1 MKEKQKIRVKGQLRT
16 YMQWPAILGILLMG
30 MNVWIYRMD
39 RKAGLVM
46 SAFVLL
52 YIVMVMILYVYTRT
66 MLMKELVEFA
76 TQYGIVQNTLLKELA
91 VPYAIL
97 LDDGKVI
104 WMNNQ
109 FLKILGGKVK
119 GDAYLSKYL
128 PELNRSIFPQEENDI
143 VHMDVYYNERQ
154 YQAELRK
161 VSVEGFSETE
171 RLMEMPEEKEYFIA
185 VYLQDVTELN
195 QYIKANEEQRLVAG
209 LIYIDNYDEV
219 TQSMNDTN
227 ISNLS
232 NYITNELSSWASQM
246 GMFLKMI
253 DEDHYFVLAYTKS
266 LTQMEKEKF
275 KLLDRIRE
283 RTSKQNFPVTLSI
296 GLAYGG
302 TDLAKLSRLSQSNL
316 DLALGRGGD
325 QVVVRGV
332 DDSQARFYGGK
343 TNPMEKRTRVRARMI
358 SQALQELMSQS
369 DDIFVMGHA
378 RPDMDSIGACL
389 GIRRIAKMNGKQC
402 WLVLDTDNLH
412 SDIQRL
418 LDEIDNYPDI
428 KESIISPEEALQKAT
443 KKSLLL
449 MLDLSK
455 PSISMSPELYDQLKN
470 RVIIIDHHRRGEEF
484 PENPMLVYIEP
495 YASST
500 CELITEMFEYQSR
513 YSDDPINKLE
523 ATAMLTGIIID
534 TKSFS
539 LRTGTRTFD
548 AASYL
553 RSVGADSQMSQH
565 FMKENVQSFL
575 QRNHLIDR
583 VEFVGNGNAVVVG
596 ENDRAYDPV
605 TAAQAA
611 DSLLT
616 VSGVQ
621 ASYVVTHRSEDI
633 IGISARSNGETNVQI
648 IMEKMGGGGHLSN
661 AATQIEDRD
670 ILDVRKQLLDL
681 IAQTEENNTEETD

>member
-1 MKEKQKIRVKGQLRT
+1 MKRLLEKEFWQIPEFLRNKHLRIIAVFLLILSLVCATLAFIVNAWLGIIVLLLILLTIGLSFITLKQVMQDTTHYISDLSYKIKRSEQEALLKMPIGILMLNDLAEVVWVNPTMQKLFGQEE
-16 YMQWPAILGILLMG
+16 ILGKKLTEA
-30 MNVWIYRMD
+30 D
-39 RKAGLVM
+39 
-46 SAFVLL
+46 
-52 YIVMVMILYVYTRT
+52 
-66 MLMKELVEFA
+66 E
-76 TQYGIVQNTLLKELA
+76 ELA
-91 VPYAIL
+91 KVINDNMSNKDSVEIKWQDKRFNMLVQSDINVVYL
-97 LDDGKVI
+97 LDITHYAEIQK
-104 WMNNQ
+104 
-109 FLKILGGKVK
+109 
-119 GDAYLSKYL
+119 
-128 PELNRSIFPQEENDI
+128 
-143 VHMDVYYNERQ
+143 Q
-154 YQAELRK
+154 YDD
-161 VSVEGFSETE
+161 S
-171 RLMEMPEEKEYFIA
+171 
-185 VYLQDVTELN
+185 
-195 QYIKANEEQRLVAG
+195 RLVIG
-209 LIYIDNYDEV
+209 QIFIDNYDEV

-553 RSVGADSQMSQH
+553 RSAGADSQMSQH

>member
-1 MKEKQKIRVKGQLRT
+1 MKRLLEKEFWQIPEFLRNKHLRIIAVFLLILSLVCATLAFIVNAWLGIIVFLLILLTIGLSFITLKQVMQDTTHYISDLSYKIKRSEQEALLKMPIGILMLNDLAEVVWVNPTMQKLFGQEE
-16 YMQWPAILGILLMG
+16 ILGKKLTEADEELAKVI
-30 MNVWIYRMD
+30 ND
-39 RKAGLVM
+39 NM
-46 SAFVLL
+46 SNKDSVEIKWQDKRFN
-52 YIVMVMILYVYTRT
+52 
-66 MLMKELVEFA
+66 ML
-76 TQYGIVQNTLLKELA
+76 VQNDIN
-91 VPYAIL
+91 VVYL
-97 LDDGKVI
+97 LDITHYAEIQK
-104 WMNNQ
+104 
-109 FLKILGGKVK
+109 
-119 GDAYLSKYL
+119 
-128 PELNRSIFPQEENDI
+128 
-143 VHMDVYYNERQ
+143 Q
-154 YQAELRK
+154 YDD
-161 VSVEGFSETE
+161 S
-171 RLMEMPEEKEYFIA
+171 
-185 VYLQDVTELN
+185 
-195 QYIKANEEQRLVAG
+195 RLVIG
-209 LIYIDNYDEV
+209 QIFIDNYDEV

-681 IAQTEENNTEETD
+681 IAQTEENNTRGN

>member
-1 MKEKQKIRVKGQLRT
+1 MKRLLEKEFWQIPEFLRNKHLRIIAVFLLILSLVCATLAFIVNAWLGIIVLLLILLTIGLSFITLKQVMQDTTHYISDLSYKIKRSEQEALLKMPIGILMLNDLAEVVWVNPTMQKLFGQEE
-16 YMQWPAILGILLMG
+16 ILGKKLTEA
-30 MNVWIYRMD
+30 D
-39 RKAGLVM
+39 
-46 SAFVLL
+46 
-52 YIVMVMILYVYTRT
+52 
-66 MLMKELVEFA
+66 E
-76 TQYGIVQNTLLKELA
+76 ELA
-91 VPYAIL
+91 KVINDNMSNKDSVEIKWQDKRFNMLVQSDINVVYL
-97 LDDGKVI
+97 LDITHYAEIQK
-104 WMNNQ
+104 
-109 FLKILGGKVK
+109 
-119 GDAYLSKYL
+119 
-128 PELNRSIFPQEENDI
+128 
-143 VHMDVYYNERQ
+143 Q
-154 YQAELRK
+154 YDD
-161 VSVEGFSETE
+161 S
-171 RLMEMPEEKEYFIA
+171 
-185 VYLQDVTELN
+185 
-195 QYIKANEEQRLVAG
+195 RLVIG
-209 LIYIDNYDEV
+209 QIFIDNYDEV

-316 DLALGRGGD
+316 DLALRRGGD

>member
-1 MKEKQKIRVKGQLRT
+1 MKRLLEKEFWQIPEFLRNKHLRIIAVFLLILSLVCATLAFIVNAWLGIIVLLLILLTIGLSFITLKQVMQDTTHYISDLSYKIKRSEQEALLKMPIGILMLNDLAEVVWVNPTMQKLFGQEE
-16 YMQWPAILGILLMG
+16 ILGKKLTEADEELAKVI
-30 MNVWIYRMD
+30 ND
-39 RKAGLVM
+39 NM
-46 SAFVLL
+46 SNKDSVEIKWQDKRFN
-52 YIVMVMILYVYTRT
+52 
-66 MLMKELVEFA
+66 ML
-76 TQYGIVQNTLLKELA
+76 VQNDIN
-91 VPYAIL
+91 VVYL
-97 LDDGKVI
+97 LDITHYAEIQK
-104 WMNNQ
+104 
-109 FLKILGGKVK
+109 
-119 GDAYLSKYL
+119 
-128 PELNRSIFPQEENDI
+128 
-143 VHMDVYYNERQ
+143 Q
-154 YQAELRK
+154 YDD
-161 VSVEGFSETE
+161 S
-171 RLMEMPEEKEYFIA
+171 
-185 VYLQDVTELN
+185 
-195 QYIKANEEQRLVAG
+195 RLVIG
-209 LIYIDNYDEV
+209 QIFIDNYDEV

-523 ATAMLTGIIID
+523 VTAMLTGIIID

-596 ENDRAYDPV
+596 ENDRVYDPV

>member
-1 MKEKQKIRVKGQLRT
+1 MKRLLEKEFWQIPEFLRNKHLRIIAVFLLILSLVCATLAFIVNAWLGIIVLLLILLTIGLSFITLKQVMQDTTHYISDLSYKIKRSEQEALLKMPIGILMLNDLAEVVWVNPTMQKLFGQEE
-16 YMQWPAILGILLMG
+16 ILGKKLTEADEELAKVI
-30 MNVWIYRMD
+30 ND
-39 RKAGLVM
+39 NM
-46 SAFVLL
+46 SNKDSVEIKWQDKRFN
-52 YIVMVMILYVYTRT
+52 
-66 MLMKELVEFA
+66 ML
-76 TQYGIVQNTLLKELA
+76 VQNDIN
-91 VPYAIL
+91 VVYL
-97 LDDGKVI
+97 LDITHYAEIQK
-104 WMNNQ
+104 
-109 FLKILGGKVK
+109 
-119 GDAYLSKYL
+119 
-128 PELNRSIFPQEENDI
+128 
-143 VHMDVYYNERQ
+143 Q
-154 YQAELRK
+154 YDD
-161 VSVEGFSETE
+161 S
-171 RLMEMPEEKEYFIA
+171 
-185 VYLQDVTELN
+185 
-195 QYIKANEEQRLVAG
+195 RLVIG
-209 LIYIDNYDEV
+209 QIFIDNYDEV

-583 VEFVGNGNAVVVG
+583 VEFVGNGNAVIVG
-596 ENDRAYDPV
+596 ENDRVYDPV

>member
-1 MKEKQKIRVKGQLRT
+1 MLEKEFWQIPEFLRNKHLRIIAVFLLILSLVCATLAFIVNAWLGIIVLLLILLTIGLSFITLKQVMQDTTHYISDLSYKIKRSEQEALLKMPIGILMLNDLAEVVWVNPTMQKLFGQEE
-16 YMQWPAILGILLMG
+16 ILGKKLTEADEELAKVI
-30 MNVWIYRMD
+30 ND
-39 RKAGLVM
+39 NM
-46 SAFVLL
+46 SNKDSVEIKWQDKRFN
-52 YIVMVMILYVYTRT
+52 
-66 MLMKELVEFA
+66 ML
-76 TQYGIVQNTLLKELA
+76 VQNDIN
-91 VPYAIL
+91 VVYL
-97 LDDGKVI
+97 LDITHYAEIQK
-104 WMNNQ
+104 
-109 FLKILGGKVK
+109 
-119 GDAYLSKYL
+119 
-128 PELNRSIFPQEENDI
+128 
-143 VHMDVYYNERQ
+143 Q
-154 YQAELRK
+154 YDD
-161 VSVEGFSETE
+161 S
-171 RLMEMPEEKEYFIA
+171 
-185 VYLQDVTELN
+185 
-195 QYIKANEEQRLVAG
+195 RLVIG
-209 LIYIDNYDEV
+209 QIFIDNYDEV

-596 ENDRAYDPV
+596 ENDRVYDPV

>member
-1 MKEKQKIRVKGQLRT
+1 MKRLLEKEFWQIPEFLRNKHLRIIAVFLLILSLVCATLAFIVNAWLGIIVLLLILLTIGLSFITLKQVMQDTTHYISDLSYKIKRSEQEALLKMPIGILMLNDLAEVVWVNPTMQKLFGQEE
-16 YMQWPAILGILLMG
+16 ILGKKLTEADEELAKVI
-30 MNVWIYRMD
+30 ND
-39 RKAGLVM
+39 NM
-46 SAFVLL
+46 SNKDSVEIKWQDKRFN
-52 YIVMVMILYVYTRT
+52 
-66 MLMKELVEFA
+66 ML
-76 TQYGIVQNTLLKELA
+76 VQNDIN
-91 VPYAIL
+91 VVYL
-97 LDDGKVI
+97 LDITHYAEIQK
-104 WMNNQ
+104 
-109 FLKILGGKVK
+109 
-119 GDAYLSKYL
+119 
-128 PELNRSIFPQEENDI
+128 
-143 VHMDVYYNERQ
+143 Q
-154 YQAELRK
+154 YDD
-161 VSVEGFSETE
+161 S
-171 RLMEMPEEKEYFIA
+171 
-185 VYLQDVTELN
+185 
-195 QYIKANEEQRLVAG
+195 RLVIG
-209 LIYIDNYDEV
+209 QIFIDNYDEV

-583 VEFVGNGNAVVVG
+583 VEFIGNGNAVVVG
-596 ENDRAYDPV
+596 ENDRVYDPV

-670 ILDVRKQLLDL
+670 ILDIRKQLLDL

>member
-1 MKEKQKIRVKGQLRT
+1 MKRLLEKEFWQIPEFLRNKHLRIIAVFLLILSLVCATLAFIVNAWLGIIVFLLILLTIGLSFITLKQVMQDTTHYISDLSYKIKRSEQEALLKMPIGILMLNDSAEVVWVNPTMQKLFGQEE
-16 YMQWPAILGILLMG
+16 ILGKKLTEA
-30 MNVWIYRMD
+30 D
-39 RKAGLVM
+39 
-46 SAFVLL
+46 
-52 YIVMVMILYVYTRT
+52 
-66 MLMKELVEFA
+66 E
-76 TQYGIVQNTLLKELA
+76 ELA
-91 VPYAIL
+91 KVINDNMSNKDSVEIKWQDKRFNMLVQSDINVVYL
-97 LDDGKVI
+97 LDITHYAEIQK
-104 WMNNQ
+104 
-109 FLKILGGKVK
+109 
-119 GDAYLSKYL
+119 
-128 PELNRSIFPQEENDI
+128 
-143 VHMDVYYNERQ
+143 Q
-154 YQAELRK
+154 YDD
-161 VSVEGFSETE
+161 S
-171 RLMEMPEEKEYFIA
+171 
-185 VYLQDVTELN
+185 
-195 QYIKANEEQRLVAG
+195 RLVIG
-209 LIYIDNYDEV
+209 QIFIDNYDEV

-500 CELITEMFEYQSR
+500 CELITEMFEYQLR

>member
-1 MKEKQKIRVKGQLRT
+1 MKRLLEKEFWQIPEFLRNKHLRIIAVFLLILSLVCATLAFIVNAWLGIIVLLLILLTIGLSFITLKQVMQDTTHYISDLSYKIKRSEQEALLKMPIGILMLNDLAEVVWVNPTMQKLFGQEE
-16 YMQWPAILGILLMG
+16 ILGKKLTEA
-30 MNVWIYRMD
+30 D
-39 RKAGLVM
+39 
-46 SAFVLL
+46 
-52 YIVMVMILYVYTRT
+52 
-66 MLMKELVEFA
+66 E
-76 TQYGIVQNTLLKELA
+76 ELA
-91 VPYAIL
+91 KVINDNMSNKDSVEIKWQDKRFNMLVQSDINVVYL
-97 LDDGKVI
+97 LDITHYAEIQK
-104 WMNNQ
+104 
-109 FLKILGGKVK
+109 
-119 GDAYLSKYL
+119 
-128 PELNRSIFPQEENDI
+128 
-143 VHMDVYYNERQ
+143 Q
-154 YQAELRK
+154 YDD
-161 VSVEGFSETE
+161 S
-171 RLMEMPEEKEYFIA
+171 
-185 VYLQDVTELN
+185 
-195 QYIKANEEQRLVAG
+195 RLVIG
-209 LIYIDNYDEV
+209 QIFIDNYDEV

-583 VEFVGNGNAVVVG
+583 VEFVGNGNAVVAG

>member
-1 MKEKQKIRVKGQLRT
+1 MKRLLEKEFWQIPEFLRNKHLRIIAVFLLILSLVCATLAFIVNAWLGIIVLLLILLTIGLSFMTLKQVMQDTTHYISDLSYKIKRSEQEALLKMPIGILMLNDLAEVVWVNPTMQKLFGQEE
-16 YMQWPAILGILLMG
+16 ILGKKLTEA
-30 MNVWIYRMD
+30 D
-39 RKAGLVM
+39 
-46 SAFVLL
+46 
-52 YIVMVMILYVYTRT
+52 
-66 MLMKELVEFA
+66 E
-76 TQYGIVQNTLLKELA
+76 ELA
-91 VPYAIL
+91 KVINDNMSNKDSVEIKWQDKRFNMLVQSDINVVYL
-97 LDDGKVI
+97 LDITHYAEIQK
-104 WMNNQ
+104 
-109 FLKILGGKVK
+109 
-119 GDAYLSKYL
+119 
-128 PELNRSIFPQEENDI
+128 
-143 VHMDVYYNERQ
+143 Q
-154 YQAELRK
+154 YDD
-161 VSVEGFSETE
+161 S
-171 RLMEMPEEKEYFIA
+171 
-185 VYLQDVTELN
+185 
-195 QYIKANEEQRLVAG
+195 RLVIG
-209 LIYIDNYDEV
+209 QIFIDNYDEV

>member
-1 MKEKQKIRVKGQLRT
+1 MKRLLEKEFWQIPEFLRNKHLRIIAVFLLILSLVCATLAFIVNAWLGIIVLLLILLTIGLSFITLKQVMQDTTHYISDLSYKIKRSEQEALLKMPIGILMLNDLAEVVWVNPTMQKLFGQEE
-16 YMQWPAILGILLMG
+16 ILGKKLTEA
-30 MNVWIYRMD
+30 D
-39 RKAGLVM
+39 
-46 SAFVLL
+46 
-52 YIVMVMILYVYTRT
+52 
-66 MLMKELVEFA
+66 E
-76 TQYGIVQNTLLKELA
+76 ELA
-91 VPYAIL
+91 KVINDNMSNKDSVEIKWQDKRFNMLVQSDINVVYL
-97 LDDGKVI
+97 LDITHYAEIQK
-104 WMNNQ
+104 
-109 FLKILGGKVK
+109 
-119 GDAYLSKYL
+119 
-128 PELNRSIFPQEENDI
+128 
-143 VHMDVYYNERQ
+143 Q
-154 YQAELRK
+154 YDD
-161 VSVEGFSETE
+161 S
-171 RLMEMPEEKEYFIA
+171 
-185 VYLQDVTELN
+185 
-195 QYIKANEEQRLVAG
+195 RLVIG
-209 LIYIDNYDEV
+209 QIFIDNYDEV

-661 AATQIEDRD
+661 AATQIGDRD

>member
-1 MKEKQKIRVKGQLRT
+1 MLEKEFWQIPEFLRNKHLRIIAVFLLILSLVCATLAFIVNAWLGIIVLLLILLTIGLSFITLKQVMQDTTHYISDLSYKIKRSEQEALLKMPIGILMLNDLAEVVWVNPTMQKLFGQEE
-16 YMQWPAILGILLMG
+16 ILGKKLTEADEELAKVI
-30 MNVWIYRMD
+30 ND
-39 RKAGLVM
+39 NM
-46 SAFVLL
+46 SNKDSVEIKWQDKRFN
-52 YIVMVMILYVYTRT
+52 
-66 MLMKELVEFA
+66 ML
-76 TQYGIVQNTLLKELA
+76 VQNDIN
-91 VPYAIL
+91 VVYL
-97 LDDGKVI
+97 LDITHYAEIQK
-104 WMNNQ
+104 
-109 FLKILGGKVK
+109 
-119 GDAYLSKYL
+119 
-128 PELNRSIFPQEENDI
+128 
-143 VHMDVYYNERQ
+143 Q
-154 YQAELRK
+154 YDD
-161 VSVEGFSETE
+161 S
-171 RLMEMPEEKEYFIA
+171 
-185 VYLQDVTELN
+185 
-195 QYIKANEEQRLVAG
+195 RLVIG
-209 LIYIDNYDEV
+209 QIFIDNYDEV

-523 ATAMLTGIIID
+523 VTAMLTGIIID

-596 ENDRAYDPV
+596 ENDRVYDPV

>member
-1 MKEKQKIRVKGQLRT
+1 MKRLLEKEFWQIPEFLRNKHLRIIAVFLLILSLVCATLAFIVNAWLGIIVLLLILLTIGLSFMTLKQVMQDTTHYISDLSYKIKRSEQEALLKMPIGILMLNDLAEVVWVNPTMQKLFGQEE
-16 YMQWPAILGILLMG
+16 ILGKKLTEA
-30 MNVWIYRMD
+30 D
-39 RKAGLVM
+39 
-46 SAFVLL
+46 
-52 YIVMVMILYVYTRT
+52 
-66 MLMKELVEFA
+66 E
-76 TQYGIVQNTLLKELA
+76 ELA
-91 VPYAIL
+91 KVINDNMSNKDSVEIKWQDKRFNMLVQSDINVVYL
-97 LDDGKVI
+97 LDITHYAEIQK
-104 WMNNQ
+104 
-109 FLKILGGKVK
+109 
-119 GDAYLSKYL
+119 
-128 PELNRSIFPQEENDI
+128 
-143 VHMDVYYNERQ
+143 Q
-154 YQAELRK
+154 YDD
-161 VSVEGFSETE
+161 S
-171 RLMEMPEEKEYFIA
+171 
-185 VYLQDVTELN
+185 
-195 QYIKANEEQRLVAG
+195 RLVIG
-209 LIYIDNYDEV
+209 QIFIDNYDEV

-266 LTQMEKEKF
+266 LIQMEKEKF

>member
-1 MKEKQKIRVKGQLRT
+1 MKRLLEKEFWQIPEFLRNKHLRIIAVFLLILSLVCATLAFIVNAWLGIIVLLLILLTIGLSFITLKQVMQDTTHYISDLSYKIKRSEQEALLKMPIGILMLNDLAEVVWVNPTMQKLFGQEE
-16 YMQWPAILGILLMG
+16 ILGKKLTEADEELAKVI
-30 MNVWIYRMD
+30 ND
-39 RKAGLVM
+39 NM
-46 SAFVLL
+46 SNKDSVEIKWQDKRFN
-52 YIVMVMILYVYTRT
+52 
-66 MLMKELVEFA
+66 ML
-76 TQYGIVQNTLLKELA
+76 VQNDIN
-91 VPYAIL
+91 VVYL
-97 LDDGKVI
+97 LDITHYAEIQK
-104 WMNNQ
+104 
-109 FLKILGGKVK
+109 
-119 GDAYLSKYL
+119 
-128 PELNRSIFPQEENDI
+128 
-143 VHMDVYYNERQ
+143 Q
-154 YQAELRK
+154 YDD
-161 VSVEGFSETE
+161 S
-171 RLMEMPEEKEYFIA
+171 
-185 VYLQDVTELN
+185 
-195 QYIKANEEQRLVAG
+195 RLVIG
-209 LIYIDNYDEV
+209 QIFIDNYDEV

-500 CELITEMFEYQSR
+500 CELITEIFEYQSR

-596 ENDRAYDPV
+596 ENDRVYDPV

>member
-1 MKEKQKIRVKGQLRT
+1 MKRLLEKEFWQIPEFLRNKHLRIIAVFLLILSLVCATLAFIVNAWLGIIVFLLILLTIGLSFITLKQVMQDTTHYISDLSYKIKRSEQEALLKMPIGILMLNDSAEVVWVNPTMQKLFGQEE
-16 YMQWPAILGILLMG
+16 ILGKKLTEA
-30 MNVWIYRMD
+30 D
-39 RKAGLVM
+39 
-46 SAFVLL
+46 
-52 YIVMVMILYVYTRT
+52 
-66 MLMKELVEFA
+66 E
-76 TQYGIVQNTLLKELA
+76 ELA
-91 VPYAIL
+91 KVINDNMSNKDSVEIKWQDKRFNMLVQSDINVVYL
-97 LDDGKVI
+97 LDITHYAEIQK
-104 WMNNQ
+104 
-109 FLKILGGKVK
+109 
-119 GDAYLSKYL
+119 
-128 PELNRSIFPQEENDI
+128 
-143 VHMDVYYNERQ
+143 Q
-154 YQAELRK
+154 YDD
-161 VSVEGFSETE
+161 S
-171 RLMEMPEEKEYFIA
+171 
-185 VYLQDVTELN
+185 
-195 QYIKANEEQRLVAG
+195 RLVIG
-209 LIYIDNYDEV
+209 QIFIDNYDEV

-332 DDSQARFYGGK
+332 DDFQARFYGGK

>member
-1 MKEKQKIRVKGQLRT
+1 MKRLLEKEFWQIPEFLRNKHLRIIAVFLLILSLVCATLAFIVNAWLGIIVFLLILLTIGLSFITLKQVMQDTTHYISDLSYKIKRSEQEALLKMPIGILMLNDLAEVVWVNPTMQKLFGQEE
-16 YMQWPAILGILLMG
+16 ILGKKLTEA
-30 MNVWIYRMD
+30 D
-39 RKAGLVM
+39 
-46 SAFVLL
+46 
-52 YIVMVMILYVYTRT
+52 
-66 MLMKELVEFA
+66 E
-76 TQYGIVQNTLLKELA
+76 ELA
-91 VPYAIL
+91 KVINDNMSNKDSVEIKWQDKRFNMLVQSDINVVYL
-97 LDDGKVI
+97 LDITHYAEIQK
-104 WMNNQ
+104 
-109 FLKILGGKVK
+109 
-119 GDAYLSKYL
+119 
-128 PELNRSIFPQEENDI
+128 
-143 VHMDVYYNERQ
+143 Q
-154 YQAELRK
+154 YDD
-161 VSVEGFSETE
+161 S
-171 RLMEMPEEKEYFIA
+171 
-185 VYLQDVTELN
+185 
-195 QYIKANEEQRLVAG
+195 RLVIG
-209 LIYIDNYDEV
+209 QIFIDNYDEV

-325 QVVVRGV
+325 QVGVRGV

>member
-1 MKEKQKIRVKGQLRT
+1 MKRLLEKEFWQIPEFLRNKHLRIIAVFLLILSLVCATLAFIVNAWLGIIVLLLILLTIGLSFITLKQVMQDTTHYISDLSYKIKRSEQEALLKMPIGILMLNDLAEVVWVNPTMQKLFGQEE
-16 YMQWPAILGILLMG
+16 ILGKKLTEA
-30 MNVWIYRMD
+30 D
-39 RKAGLVM
+39 
-46 SAFVLL
+46 
-52 YIVMVMILYVYTRT
+52 
-66 MLMKELVEFA
+66 E
-76 TQYGIVQNTLLKELA
+76 ELA
-91 VPYAIL
+91 KVINDNMSNKDSVEIKWQDKRFNMLVQSDINVVYL
-97 LDDGKVI
+97 LDITHYAEIQK
-104 WMNNQ
+104 
-109 FLKILGGKVK
+109 
-119 GDAYLSKYL
+119 
-128 PELNRSIFPQEENDI
+128 
-143 VHMDVYYNERQ
+143 Q
-154 YQAELRK
+154 YDD
-161 VSVEGFSETE
+161 S
-171 RLMEMPEEKEYFIA
+171 
-185 VYLQDVTELN
+185 
-195 QYIKANEEQRLVAG
+195 RLVIG
-209 LIYIDNYDEV
+209 QIFIDNYDEV

-302 TDLAKLSRLSQSNL
+302 TDLAELSRLSQSNL

-681 IAQTEENNTEETD
+681 IAQTEENNIEETD

>member
-1 MKEKQKIRVKGQLRT
+1 MKRLLEKEFWQIPEFLRNKHLRIIAVFLLILSLVCATLAFIVNAWLGIIVLLLILLTIGLSFITLKQVMQDTTHYISDLSYKIKRSEQEALLKMPIGILMLNDLAEVVWVNPTMQKLFGQEE
-16 YMQWPAILGILLMG
+16 ILGKKLTEA
-30 MNVWIYRMD
+30 D
-39 RKAGLVM
+39 
-46 SAFVLL
+46 
-52 YIVMVMILYVYTRT
+52 
-66 MLMKELVEFA
+66 E
-76 TQYGIVQNTLLKELA
+76 ELA
-91 VPYAIL
+91 KVINDNMSNKDSVEIKWQDKRFNMLVQSDINVVYL
-97 LDDGKVI
+97 LDITHYAEIQK
-104 WMNNQ
+104 
-109 FLKILGGKVK
+109 
-119 GDAYLSKYL
+119 
-128 PELNRSIFPQEENDI
+128 
-143 VHMDVYYNERQ
+143 Q
-154 YQAELRK
+154 YDD
-161 VSVEGFSETE
+161 S
-171 RLMEMPEEKEYFIA
+171 
-185 VYLQDVTELN
+185 
-195 QYIKANEEQRLVAG
+195 RLVIG
-209 LIYIDNYDEV
+209 QIFIDNYDEV

-302 TDLAKLSRLSQSNL
+302 TELAELSRLSQSNL

>member
-1 MKEKQKIRVKGQLRT
+1 MKRLLEKEFWQIPEFLRNKHLRIIAIFLLILSLVCATLAFIVNAWLGIIVLLLILLTIGLSFITLKQVMQDTTHYISDLSYKIKRSEQEALLKMPIGILMLNDLAEVVWVNPTMQKLFGQEE
-16 YMQWPAILGILLMG
+16 ILGKKLTEADEELAKVI
-30 MNVWIYRMD
+30 ND
-39 RKAGLVM
+39 NM
-46 SAFVLL
+46 SNKDSVEIKWQDKRFN
-52 YIVMVMILYVYTRT
+52 
-66 MLMKELVEFA
+66 ML
-76 TQYGIVQNTLLKELA
+76 VQNDIN
-91 VPYAIL
+91 VVYL
-97 LDDGKVI
+97 LDITHYAEIQK
-104 WMNNQ
+104 
-109 FLKILGGKVK
+109 
-119 GDAYLSKYL
+119 
-128 PELNRSIFPQEENDI
+128 
-143 VHMDVYYNERQ
+143 Q
-154 YQAELRK
+154 YDD
-161 VSVEGFSETE
+161 S
-171 RLMEMPEEKEYFIA
+171 
-185 VYLQDVTELN
+185 
-195 QYIKANEEQRLVAG
+195 RLVIG
-209 LIYIDNYDEV
+209 QIFIDNYDEV

-523 ATAMLTGIIID
+523 ATAMLTGIVID

>member
-1 MKEKQKIRVKGQLRT
+1 MKRLLEKEFWQISEFLRNKHLRIIAVFLLILSLVCATLAFIVNAWLGIIVFLLILLTIGLSFITLKQVMQDTTHYISDLSYKIKRSEQEALLKMPIGILMLNDLAEVVWVNPTMQKLFGQEE
-16 YMQWPAILGILLMG
+16 ILGKKLTEADEELAKVI
-30 MNVWIYRMD
+30 ND
-39 RKAGLVM
+39 NM
-46 SAFVLL
+46 SNKDSVEIKWQDKRFN
-52 YIVMVMILYVYTRT
+52 
-66 MLMKELVEFA
+66 ML
-76 TQYGIVQNTLLKELA
+76 VQNDIN
-91 VPYAIL
+91 VVYL
-97 LDDGKVI
+97 LDITHYAEIQK
-104 WMNNQ
+104 
-109 FLKILGGKVK
+109 
-119 GDAYLSKYL
+119 
-128 PELNRSIFPQEENDI
+128 
-143 VHMDVYYNERQ
+143 Q
-154 YQAELRK
+154 YDD
-161 VSVEGFSETE
+161 S
-171 RLMEMPEEKEYFIA
+171 
-185 VYLQDVTELN
+185 
-195 QYIKANEEQRLVAG
+195 RLVIG
-209 LIYIDNYDEV
+209 QIFIDNYDEV

-661 AATQIEDRD
+661 ASTQIEDRD

>member
-1 MKEKQKIRVKGQLRT
+1 MKRLLEKEFWQIPEFLRNKHLRIIAVFLLILSLVCATLAFIVNAWLGIIVLLLILLTIGLSFMTLKQVMQDTTHYISDLSYKIKRSEQEALLKMPIGILMLNDLAEVVWVNPTMQKLFGQEE
-16 YMQWPAILGILLMG
+16 ILGKKLTEADEELAKVI
-30 MNVWIYRMD
+30 ND
-39 RKAGLVM
+39 NM
-46 SAFVLL
+46 SNKDSVEIKWQDKRFN
-52 YIVMVMILYVYTRT
+52 
-66 MLMKELVEFA
+66 ML
-76 TQYGIVQNTLLKELA
+76 VQNDIN
-91 VPYAIL
+91 VVYL
-97 LDDGKVI
+97 LDITHYAEIQK
-104 WMNNQ
+104 
-109 FLKILGGKVK
+109 
-119 GDAYLSKYL
+119 
-128 PELNRSIFPQEENDI
+128 
-143 VHMDVYYNERQ
+143 Q
-154 YQAELRK
+154 YDD
-161 VSVEGFSETE
+161 S
-171 RLMEMPEEKEYFIA
+171 
-185 VYLQDVTELN
+185 
-195 QYIKANEEQRLVAG
+195 RLVIG
-209 LIYIDNYDEV
+209 QIFIDNYDEV

-302 TDLAKLSRLSQSNL
+302 TNLAKLSRLSQSNL

-583 VEFVGNGNAVVVG
+583 VEFIGNGNAVVVG

>member
-1 MKEKQKIRVKGQLRT
+1 MKRLLEKEFWQIPEFLRNKHLRIIAVFLLILSLVCATLAFIVNAWLGIIVLLLILLTIGLSFITLKQVMQDTTHYISDLSYKIKRSEQEALLKMPIGILMLNDLAEVVWVNPTMQKLFGQEE
-16 YMQWPAILGILLMG
+16 ILGKKLTEA
-30 MNVWIYRMD
+30 D
-39 RKAGLVM
+39 
-46 SAFVLL
+46 
-52 YIVMVMILYVYTRT
+52 
-66 MLMKELVEFA
+66 E
-76 TQYGIVQNTLLKELA
+76 ELA
-91 VPYAIL
+91 KVINDNMSNKDSVEIKWQDKRFNMLVQSDINVVYL
-97 LDDGKVI
+97 LDITHYAEIQK
-104 WMNNQ
+104 
-109 FLKILGGKVK
+109 
-119 GDAYLSKYL
+119 
-128 PELNRSIFPQEENDI
+128 
-143 VHMDVYYNERQ
+143 Q
-154 YQAELRK
+154 YDD
-161 VSVEGFSETE
+161 S
-171 RLMEMPEEKEYFIA
+171 
-185 VYLQDVTELN
+185 
-195 QYIKANEEQRLVAG
+195 RLVIG
-209 LIYIDNYDEV
+209 QIFIDNYDEV

>member
-1 MKEKQKIRVKGQLRT
+1 MKRLLEKEFWQIPEFLRNKHLRIIAVFLLILSLVCATLAFIVNAWLGIIVLLLILLTIGLSFITLKQVMQDTTHYISDLSYKIKRSEQEALLKMPIGILMLNDLAEVVWVNPTMQKLFGQEE
-16 YMQWPAILGILLMG
+16 ILGKKLTEADEELAKVI
-30 MNVWIYRMD
+30 ND
-39 RKAGLVM
+39 N
-46 SAFVLL
+46 
-52 YIVMVMILYVYTRT
+52 
-66 MLMKELVEFA
+66 MLNKDSVEIKWQDKKFNML
-76 TQYGIVQNTLLKELA
+76 VQNDIN
-91 VPYAIL
+91 VVYL
-97 LDDGKVI
+97 LDITHYAEIQK
-104 WMNNQ
+104 
-109 FLKILGGKVK
+109 
-119 GDAYLSKYL
+119 
-128 PELNRSIFPQEENDI
+128 
-143 VHMDVYYNERQ
+143 Q
-154 YQAELRK
+154 YDD
-161 VSVEGFSETE
+161 S
-171 RLMEMPEEKEYFIA
+171 
-185 VYLQDVTELN
+185 
-195 QYIKANEEQRLVAG
+195 RLVIG
-209 LIYIDNYDEV
+209 QIFIDNYDEV

>member
-1 MKEKQKIRVKGQLRT
+1 MKRLLEKEFWQIPEFLRNKHLRIIAVFLLILSLVCATLAFIVNAWLGIIVLLLILLTIGLSFITLKQVMQDTTHYISDLSYKIKRSEQEALLKMPIGILMLNDLAEVVWVNPTMQKLFGQEE
-16 YMQWPAILGILLMG
+16 ILGKKLTEADEELAKVI
-30 MNVWIYRMD
+30 ND
-39 RKAGLVM
+39 NM
-46 SAFVLL
+46 SNKDSVEIKWQDKRFN
-52 YIVMVMILYVYTRT
+52 
-66 MLMKELVEFA
+66 ML
-76 TQYGIVQNTLLKELA
+76 VQNDIN
-91 VPYAIL
+91 VVYL
-97 LDDGKVI
+97 LDITHYAEIQK
-104 WMNNQ
+104 
-109 FLKILGGKVK
+109 
-119 GDAYLSKYL
+119 
-128 PELNRSIFPQEENDI
+128 
-143 VHMDVYYNERQ
+143 Q
-154 YQAELRK
+154 YDD
-161 VSVEGFSETE
+161 S
-171 RLMEMPEEKEYFIA
+171 
-185 VYLQDVTELN
+185 
-195 QYIKANEEQRLVAG
+195 RLVIG
-209 LIYIDNYDEV
+209 QIFIDNYAEV

-596 ENDRAYDPV
+596 ENDRVYDPV

>member
-1 MKEKQKIRVKGQLRT
+1 MKRLLEKEFWQIPEFLRNKHLRIIAVFLLILSLVCATLAFIVNAWLGIIVFLLILLTIGLSFITLKQVMQDTTHYISDLSYKIKRSEQEALLKMPIGILMLNDSAEVVWVNPTMQKLFGQEE
-16 YMQWPAILGILLMG
+16 ILGKKLTEA
-30 MNVWIYRMD
+30 D
-39 RKAGLVM
+39 
-46 SAFVLL
+46 
-52 YIVMVMILYVYTRT
+52 
-66 MLMKELVEFA
+66 E
-76 TQYGIVQNTLLKELA
+76 ELA
-91 VPYAIL
+91 KVINDNMSNKDSVEIKWQDKRFNMLVQSDINVVYL
-97 LDDGKVI
+97 LDITHYAEIQK
-104 WMNNQ
+104 
-109 FLKILGGKVK
+109 
-119 GDAYLSKYL
+119 
-128 PELNRSIFPQEENDI
+128 
-143 VHMDVYYNERQ
+143 Q
-154 YQAELRK
+154 YDD
-161 VSVEGFSETE
+161 S
-171 RLMEMPEEKEYFIA
+171 
-185 VYLQDVTELN
+185 
-195 QYIKANEEQRLVAG
+195 RLVIG
-209 LIYIDNYDEV
+209 QIFIDNYDEV

-246 GMFLKMI
+246 EMFLKMI

>member
-1 MKEKQKIRVKGQLRT
+1 MKRLLEKEFWQIPEFLRNKHLRIIAVFLLILSLVCATLAFIVNAWLGIIVLLLILLTIGLSFMTLKQVMQDTTHYISDLSYKIKRSEQEALLKMPIGILMLNDLAEVVWVNPTMQKLFGQEE
-16 YMQWPAILGILLMG
+16 ILGKKLTEADEELAKVI
-30 MNVWIYRMD
+30 ND
-39 RKAGLVM
+39 NM
-46 SAFVLL
+46 SNKDSVEIKWQDKRFN
-52 YIVMVMILYVYTRT
+52 
-66 MLMKELVEFA
+66 ML
-76 TQYGIVQNTLLKELA
+76 VQNDIN
-91 VPYAIL
+91 VVYL
-97 LDDGKVI
+97 LDITHYAEIQK
-104 WMNNQ
+104 
-109 FLKILGGKVK
+109 
-119 GDAYLSKYL
+119 
-128 PELNRSIFPQEENDI
+128 
-143 VHMDVYYNERQ
+143 Q
-154 YQAELRK
+154 YDD
-161 VSVEGFSETE
+161 S
-171 RLMEMPEEKEYFIA
+171 
-185 VYLQDVTELN
+185 
-195 QYIKANEEQRLVAG
+195 RLVIG
-209 LIYIDNYDEV
+209 QIFIDNYDEV

-302 TDLAKLSRLSQSNL
+302 TNLAKLSRLSQSNL

-596 ENDRAYDPV
+596 ENDCAYDPV

>member
-1 MKEKQKIRVKGQLRT
+1 MLEKEFWQIPEFLRNKHLRIIAVSLLILSLVCATLAFIVNAWLGIIVFLLILLTIGLSFITLKQVMQDTTHYISDLSYKIKRSEQEALLKMPIGILMLNDSAEVVWVNPTMQKLFGQEE
-16 YMQWPAILGILLMG
+16 ILGKKLTEA
-30 MNVWIYRMD
+30 D
-39 RKAGLVM
+39 
-46 SAFVLL
+46 
-52 YIVMVMILYVYTRT
+52 
-66 MLMKELVEFA
+66 E
-76 TQYGIVQNTLLKELA
+76 ELA
-91 VPYAIL
+91 KVINDNMSNKDSVEIKWQDKRFNMLVQSDINVVYL
-97 LDDGKVI
+97 LDITHYAEIQK
-104 WMNNQ
+104 
-109 FLKILGGKVK
+109 
-119 GDAYLSKYL
+119 
-128 PELNRSIFPQEENDI
+128 
-143 VHMDVYYNERQ
+143 Q
-154 YQAELRK
+154 YDD
-161 VSVEGFSETE
+161 S
-171 RLMEMPEEKEYFIA
+171 
-185 VYLQDVTELN
+185 
-195 QYIKANEEQRLVAG
+195 RLVIG
-209 LIYIDNYDEV
+209 QIFIDNYDEV

-553 RSVGADSQMSQH
+553 RSVGADSQISQH

>member
-1 MKEKQKIRVKGQLRT
+1 MKRLLEKEFWQIPEFLRNKHLRIIAVFLLILSLVCATLAFIVNAWLGIIVLLLILLTIGLSFITLKQVMQDTTHYISDLSYKIKRSEQEALLKMPIGILMLNDLAEVVWVNPTMQKLFGQEE
-16 YMQWPAILGILLMG
+16 ILGKKLTEA
-30 MNVWIYRMD
+30 D
-39 RKAGLVM
+39 
-46 SAFVLL
+46 
-52 YIVMVMILYVYTRT
+52 
-66 MLMKELVEFA
+66 E
-76 TQYGIVQNTLLKELA
+76 ELA
-91 VPYAIL
+91 KVINDNMSNKDSVEIKWQDKRFNMLVQSDINVVYL
-97 LDDGKVI
+97 LDITHYAEIQK
-104 WMNNQ
+104 
-109 FLKILGGKVK
+109 
-119 GDAYLSKYL
+119 
-128 PELNRSIFPQEENDI
+128 
-143 VHMDVYYNERQ
+143 Q
-154 YQAELRK
+154 YDD
-161 VSVEGFSETE
+161 S
-171 RLMEMPEEKEYFIA
+171 
-185 VYLQDVTELN
+185 
-195 QYIKANEEQRLVAG
+195 RLVIG
-209 LIYIDNYDEV
+209 QIFIDNYDEV

-302 TDLAKLSRLSQSNL
+302 TNLAKLSRLSQSNL

-670 ILDVRKQLLDL
+670 ILDIRKQLLDL

>member
-1 MKEKQKIRVKGQLRT
+1 MKRLLEKEFWQIPEFLRNKHLRIIAVFLLILSLVCATLAFIVNAWLGIIVLLLILLTIGLSFITLKQVMQDTTHYISDLSYKIKRSEQEALLKMPIGILMLNDLAEVVWVNPTMQKLFGQEE
-16 YMQWPAILGILLMG
+16 ILGKKLTEA
-30 MNVWIYRMD
+30 D
-39 RKAGLVM
+39 
-46 SAFVLL
+46 
-52 YIVMVMILYVYTRT
+52 
-66 MLMKELVEFA
+66 E
-76 TQYGIVQNTLLKELA
+76 ELA
-91 VPYAIL
+91 KVINDNMSNKDSVEIKWQDKRFNMLVQSDINVVYL
-97 LDDGKVI
+97 LDITHYAEIQK
-104 WMNNQ
+104 
-109 FLKILGGKVK
+109 
-119 GDAYLSKYL
+119 
-128 PELNRSIFPQEENDI
+128 
-143 VHMDVYYNERQ
+143 Q
-154 YQAELRK
+154 YDD
-161 VSVEGFSETE
+161 S
-171 RLMEMPEEKEYFIA
+171 
-185 VYLQDVTELN
+185 
-195 QYIKANEEQRLVAG
+195 RLVIG
-209 LIYIDNYDEV
+209 QIFIDNYDEV

-470 RVIIIDHHRRGEEF
+470 RVIIIDHHRRGEEL

>member
-1 MKEKQKIRVKGQLRT
+1 MKRLLEKEFWQIPEFLRNKHLRIIAVFLLILSLVCATLAFIVNAWLGIIVLLLILLTIGLSFITLKQVMQDTTHYISDLSYKIKRSEQEALLKMPIGILMLNDLAEVVWVNPTMQKLFGQEE
-16 YMQWPAILGILLMG
+16 ILGKKLTEA
-30 MNVWIYRMD
+30 D
-39 RKAGLVM
+39 
-46 SAFVLL
+46 
-52 YIVMVMILYVYTRT
+52 
-66 MLMKELVEFA
+66 E
-76 TQYGIVQNTLLKELA
+76 ELA
-91 VPYAIL
+91 KVINDNMSNKDSVEIKWQDKRFNMLVQSDINVVYL
-97 LDDGKVI
+97 LDITHYAEIQK
-104 WMNNQ
+104 
-109 FLKILGGKVK
+109 
-119 GDAYLSKYL
+119 
-128 PELNRSIFPQEENDI
+128 
-143 VHMDVYYNERQ
+143 Q
-154 YQAELRK
+154 YDD
-161 VSVEGFSETE
+161 S
-171 RLMEMPEEKEYFIA
+171 
-185 VYLQDVTELN
+185 
-195 QYIKANEEQRLVAG
+195 RLVIG
-209 LIYIDNYDEV
+209 QIFIDNYDEV

-302 TDLAKLSRLSQSNL
+302 TNLAKLSRLSQSNL

-596 ENDRAYDPV
+596 ENDCAYDPV

>member
-1 MKEKQKIRVKGQLRT
+1 MKRLLEKEFWQIPEFLRNKHLRIIAVFLLILSLVCATLAFIVNAWLGIIVFLLILLTIGLSFITLKQVMQDTTHYISDLSYKIKRSEQEALLKMPIGILMLNDSAEVVWVNPTMQKLFGQEE
-16 YMQWPAILGILLMG
+16 ILGKKLTEA
-30 MNVWIYRMD
+30 D
-39 RKAGLVM
+39 
-46 SAFVLL
+46 
-52 YIVMVMILYVYTRT
+52 
-66 MLMKELVEFA
+66 E
-76 TQYGIVQNTLLKELA
+76 ELA
-91 VPYAIL
+91 KVINDNMSNKDSVEIKWQDKRFNMLVQSDINVVYL
-97 LDDGKVI
+97 LDITHYAEIQK
-104 WMNNQ
+104 
-109 FLKILGGKVK
+109 
-119 GDAYLSKYL
+119 
-128 PELNRSIFPQEENDI
+128 
-143 VHMDVYYNERQ
+143 Q
-154 YQAELRK
+154 YDD
-161 VSVEGFSETE
+161 S
-171 RLMEMPEEKEYFIA
+171 
-185 VYLQDVTELN
+185 
-195 QYIKANEEQRLVAG
+195 RLVIG
-209 LIYIDNYDEV
+209 QIFIDNYDEV

-470 RVIIIDHHRRGEEF
+470 RVIIIDHHSRGEEF

-611 DSLLT
+611 NSLLT

>member
-1 MKEKQKIRVKGQLRT
+1 MKRLLEKEFWQIPEFLRNKHLRIIAVFLLILSLVCATLAFIVNAWLGIIVLLLILLTIGLSFITLKQVMQDTTHYISDLSYKIKRSEQEALLKMPIGILMLNDLAEVVWVNPTMQKLFGQEE
-16 YMQWPAILGILLMG
+16 ILGKKLTEA
-30 MNVWIYRMD
+30 D
-39 RKAGLVM
+39 
-46 SAFVLL
+46 
-52 YIVMVMILYVYTRT
+52 
-66 MLMKELVEFA
+66 E
-76 TQYGIVQNTLLKELA
+76 ELA
-91 VPYAIL
+91 KVINDNMSNKDSVEIKWQDKRFNMLVQSDINVVYL
-97 LDDGKVI
+97 LDITHYAEIQK
-104 WMNNQ
+104 
-109 FLKILGGKVK
+109 
-119 GDAYLSKYL
+119 
-128 PELNRSIFPQEENDI
+128 
-143 VHMDVYYNERQ
+143 Q
-154 YQAELRK
+154 YDD
-161 VSVEGFSETE
+161 S
-171 RLMEMPEEKEYFIA
+171 
-185 VYLQDVTELN
+185 
-195 QYIKANEEQRLVAG
+195 RLVIG
-209 LIYIDNYDEV
+209 QIFIDNYDEV

-232 NYITNELSSWASQM
+232 NYIKNELSSWASQM

>member
-1 MKEKQKIRVKGQLRT
+1 MKRLLEKEFWQIPEFLRNKHLRIIAVFLLILSLVCATLAFIVNAWLGIIVLLLILLTIGLSFITLKQVMQDTTHYISDLSYKIKRSEQEALLKMPIGILMLNDLAEVVWVNPTMQKLFGQEE
-16 YMQWPAILGILLMG
+16 ILGKKLTEA
-30 MNVWIYRMD
+30 D
-39 RKAGLVM
+39 
-46 SAFVLL
+46 
-52 YIVMVMILYVYTRT
+52 
-66 MLMKELVEFA
+66 E
-76 TQYGIVQNTLLKELA
+76 ELA
-91 VPYAIL
+91 KVINDNMSNKDSVEIKWQDKRFNMLVQSDINVVYL
-97 LDDGKVI
+97 LDITHYAEIQK
-104 WMNNQ
+104 
-109 FLKILGGKVK
+109 
-119 GDAYLSKYL
+119 
-128 PELNRSIFPQEENDI
+128 
-143 VHMDVYYNERQ
+143 Q
-154 YQAELRK
+154 YDN
-161 VSVEGFSETE
+161 S
-171 RLMEMPEEKEYFIA
+171 
-185 VYLQDVTELN
+185 
-195 QYIKANEEQRLVAG
+195 RLVIG
-209 LIYIDNYDEV
+209 QIFIDNYDEV

-302 TDLAKLSRLSQSNL
+302 TNLAKLSRLSQSNL

>member
-1 MKEKQKIRVKGQLRT
+1 MKRLLEKEFWQIPEFLRNKHLRIIAVFLLILSLVCATLAFIVNAWLGIIVLLLILLTIGLSFITLKQVMQDTTHYISDLSYKIKRSEQEALLKMPIGILMLNDLAEVVWVNPTMQKLFGQEE
-16 YMQWPAILGILLMG
+16 ILGKKLTEA
-30 MNVWIYRMD
+30 D
-39 RKAGLVM
+39 
-46 SAFVLL
+46 
-52 YIVMVMILYVYTRT
+52 
-66 MLMKELVEFA
+66 E
-76 TQYGIVQNTLLKELA
+76 ELA
-91 VPYAIL
+91 KVINDNMSNKDSVEIKWQDKRFNMLVQSDINVVYL
-97 LDDGKVI
+97 LDITHYAEIQK
-104 WMNNQ
+104 
-109 FLKILGGKVK
+109 
-119 GDAYLSKYL
+119 
-128 PELNRSIFPQEENDI
+128 
-143 VHMDVYYNERQ
+143 Q
-154 YQAELRK
+154 YDN
-161 VSVEGFSETE
+161 S
-171 RLMEMPEEKEYFIA
+171 
-185 VYLQDVTELN
+185 
-195 QYIKANEEQRLVAG
+195 RLVIG
-209 LIYIDNYDEV
+209 QIFIDNYDEV

-402 WLVLDTDNLH
+402 RLVLDTDNLH

>member
-1 MKEKQKIRVKGQLRT
+1 MKRLLEKEFWQIPEFLRNKHLRIIAVFLLILSLVCATLAFIVNAWLGIIVFLLILLTIGLSFITLKQVMQDTTHYISDLSYKIKRSEQEALLKMPIGILMLNDSAEVVWVNPTMQKLFGQEE
-16 YMQWPAILGILLMG
+16 ILGKKLTEA
-30 MNVWIYRMD
+30 D
-39 RKAGLVM
+39 
-46 SAFVLL
+46 
-52 YIVMVMILYVYTRT
+52 
-66 MLMKELVEFA
+66 E
-76 TQYGIVQNTLLKELA
+76 ELA
-91 VPYAIL
+91 KVINDNMSNKDSVEIKWQDKRFNMLVQSDINVVYL
-97 LDDGKVI
+97 LDITHYAEIQK
-104 WMNNQ
+104 
-109 FLKILGGKVK
+109 
-119 GDAYLSKYL
+119 
-128 PELNRSIFPQEENDI
+128 
-143 VHMDVYYNERQ
+143 Q
-154 YQAELRK
+154 YDD
-161 VSVEGFSETE
+161 S
-171 RLMEMPEEKEYFIA
+171 
-185 VYLQDVTELN
+185 
-195 QYIKANEEQRLVAG
+195 RLVIG
-209 LIYIDNYDEV
+209 QIFIDNYDEV

-661 AATQIEDRD
+661 AATQIKDRD

>member
-1 MKEKQKIRVKGQLRT
+1 MKRLLEKEFWQIPEFLRNKHLRIIAVFLLILSLVCATLAFIVNAWLGIIVLLLILLTIGLSFITLKQVMQDTTHYISDLSYKIKRSEQEALLKMPIGILMLNDLAEVVWVNPTMQKLFGQEE
-16 YMQWPAILGILLMG
+16 ILGKKLTEADEELAKVI
-30 MNVWIYRMD
+30 ND
-39 RKAGLVM
+39 NM
-46 SAFVLL
+46 SNKDSVEIKWQDKRFN
-52 YIVMVMILYVYTRT
+52 
-66 MLMKELVEFA
+66 ML
-76 TQYGIVQNTLLKELA
+76 VQNDIN
-91 VPYAIL
+91 VVYL
-97 LDDGKVI
+97 LDITHYAEIQK
-104 WMNNQ
+104 
-109 FLKILGGKVK
+109 
-119 GDAYLSKYL
+119 
-128 PELNRSIFPQEENDI
+128 
-143 VHMDVYYNERQ
+143 Q
-154 YQAELRK
+154 YDD
-161 VSVEGFSETE
+161 S
-171 RLMEMPEEKEYFIA
+171 
-185 VYLQDVTELN
+185 
-195 QYIKANEEQRLVAG
+195 RLVIG
-209 LIYIDNYDEV
+209 QIFIDNYDEV

>member
-1 MKEKQKIRVKGQLRT
+1 MKRLLEKEFWQIPEFLRNKHLRIIAVFLLILSLVCATLAFIVNAWLGIIVLLLILLTIGLSFITLKQVMQDTTHYISDLSYKIKRSEQEALLKMPIGILMLNDLAEVVWVNPTMQKLFGQEE
-16 YMQWPAILGILLMG
+16 ILGKKLTEADEELAKVI
-30 MNVWIYRMD
+30 ND
-39 RKAGLVM
+39 NM
-46 SAFVLL
+46 SNKDSVEIKWQDKRFN
-52 YIVMVMILYVYTRT
+52 
-66 MLMKELVEFA
+66 ML
-76 TQYGIVQNTLLKELA
+76 VQNDIN
-91 VPYAIL
+91 VVYL
-97 LDDGKVI
+97 LDITHYAEIQK
-104 WMNNQ
+104 
-109 FLKILGGKVK
+109 
-119 GDAYLSKYL
+119 
-128 PELNRSIFPQEENDI
+128 
-143 VHMDVYYNERQ
+143 Q
-154 YQAELRK
+154 YDD
-161 VSVEGFSETE
+161 S
-171 RLMEMPEEKEYFIA
+171 
-185 VYLQDVTELN
+185 
-195 QYIKANEEQRLVAG
+195 RLVIG
-209 LIYIDNYDEV
+209 QIFIDNYDEV

-500 CELITEMFEYQSR
+500 CELITEMFEYQSH

-596 ENDRAYDPV
+596 ENDRVYDPV